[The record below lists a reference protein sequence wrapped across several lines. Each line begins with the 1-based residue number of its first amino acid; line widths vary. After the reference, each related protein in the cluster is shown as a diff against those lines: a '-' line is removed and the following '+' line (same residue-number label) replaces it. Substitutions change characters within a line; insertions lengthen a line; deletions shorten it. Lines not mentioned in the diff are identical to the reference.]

1 MWDALG
7 VRRLRAAAKPRGIRK
22 RSGGAG
28 RRSRD
33 PHWDNIRYFSGTLV
47 VSVHMMAAVSE
58 RTGLHWLYLATWPM
72 RVPVFVIVAGYFSR
86 ADSLNARETRR
97 LVESVA
103 VPYLLIGLLHTMQET
118 WWYGGDWKI
127 HLVEPA
133 WGAWFLLSLLF
144 WRAGLPYLAQLRY
157 PLTVSVIAALAV
169 GYISDVGTAMSLSRT
184 ITFLPFFLLGWK
196 IRQGLFNEALRARW
210 SRHAALGVV
219 AATFVVT
226 WFIHEG
232 PNFNELRMKAPYPG
246 DTPLNEP
253 WAWTARGAALL
264 FGMVVALSVI
274 RLIPRRRL
282 PVITYLGAGGLYIY
296 LLHPLVLRVWGHEVG
311 FDWLGHGPEQF
322 LLFAFAVA
330 LSAALAS
337 PPLRWLTR
345 PLVQPRLPWLF
356 RRPEPTTPPAQRN
369 GSRPPAGP
377 TPVPAP
383 AKAAD
388 RPVLTGGGRG
398 GRP

>member
-1 MWDALG
+1 
-7 VRRLRAAAKPRGIRK
+7 
-22 RSGGAG
+22 
-28 RRSRD
+28 
-33 PHWDNIRYFSGTLV
+33 
-47 VSVHMMAAVSE
+47 MMASVSE

-133 WGAWFLLSLLF
+133 WGTWFLLSLLF

-157 PLTVSVIAALAV
+157 PLTVSVIAALVV
-169 GYISDVGTAMSLSRT
+169 GYISNVGTSMSLSRT

-196 IRQGLFNEALRARW
+196 IRQGLFDEALRARW

-226 WFIHEG
+226 WFIHDNDG
-232 PNFNELRMKAPYPG
+232 LNFNELRMKAPYPG
-246 DTPLNEP
+246 DTPLTEP

-311 FDWLGHGPEQF
+311 FDWLGDGPEQF

-337 PPLRWLTR
+337 PPLRRLTR

-356 RRPEPTTPPAQRN
+356 RRPEPTAPPAQRN
-369 GSRPPAGP
+369 GSKPSGGP
-377 TPVPAP
+377 TPSRVPAP
-383 AKAAD
+383 AKAVGE
-388 RPVLTGGGRG
+388 PVLTGGGRA
-398 GRP
+398 RPPG